1 MAGGSVA
8 LTRTGGDGDGGF
20 GVSSAIVTLVTWG
33 VLRPLFVCGVLARV
47 VLLGVRR
54 CTALSLFERAALLPG
69 VTLLAF
75 VLLLDDFGDLA
86 SILELPVC
94 FSGKRPLR
102 LPDDPANVHHI
113 SVNRPRIRLH
123 SN

>member
-1 MAGGSVA
+1 M
-8 LTRTGGDGDGGF
+8 TRTGGDGDGGF

-94 FSGKRPLR
+94 FSGKRP
-102 LPDDPANVHHI
+102 
-113 SVNRPRIRLH
+113 
-123 SN
+123 